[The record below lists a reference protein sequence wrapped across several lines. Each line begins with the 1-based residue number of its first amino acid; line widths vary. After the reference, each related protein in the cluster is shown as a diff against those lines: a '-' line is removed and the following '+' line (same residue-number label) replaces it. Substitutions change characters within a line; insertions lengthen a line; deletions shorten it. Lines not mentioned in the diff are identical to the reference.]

1 MKTST
6 IEQYVKQKNEWN
18 AIFGNKA
25 LTLNTT
31 SDRQRIADMLE
42 SDLSPENLTCDGELS
57 HTQVQARYKQ
67 LTTAAKQLIELD
79 PSVRQYIYEMI

>member
-1 MKTST
+1 MNIST

-18 AIFGNKA
+18 SIFGNRV

-42 SDLSPENLTCDGELS
+42 SDLSPENLTCDGEIRGQAVIQKARFLRRAAEELLS
-57 HTQVQARYKQ
+57 IDANLVLEY
-67 LTTAAKQLIELD
+67 
-79 PSVRQYIYEMI
+79 